1 MQSHGKFCT
10 YCNRKT
16 RHERQGEGSI
26 CALCGTYSSP
36 SQEEIAA
43 RNQRRASDEAIST
56 IQAARQIRNSVD
68 RDEAEKRFRGKI
80 VVGAFIACIV
90 LMAAIV
96 GGAVWIFLN

>member
-43 RNQRRASDEAIST
+43 RNQRRASDEALNT
-56 IQAARQIRNSVD
+56 IQSSRRIRDSVE
-68 RDEAEKRFRGKI
+68 REEAEKRFRGR
-80 VVGAFIACIV
+80 VVVSAFVACIF

-96 GGAVWIFLN
+96 GAAVWIFLN